1 MKVIT
6 IGRTE
11 DNDVIIDDA
20 CTSRHHLQII
30 QHDDG
35 HYTLS
40 DFGSTN
46 GTYVNGQKISG
57 EINLA
62 ENDIVRI
69 GNTTLPWRL
78 YFESGEHEAAQR
90 NDAVL
95 KNKIEP
101 STTADPIPTSNSS
114 NITMPLQKER
124 HGFVTFWLWLV
135 IIVNIIGAIR
145 QVIFADYAVW
155 AYATE
160 ENAEVFFYFGHD
172 IVEYYI
178 YAS

>member
-11 DNDVIIDDA
+11 DNDVVIDDA

-30 QHDDG
+30 QQDDG

-57 EINLA
+57 EINLD

-78 YFESGEHEAAQR
+78 YFESGEYEAIQRKNAAQ
-90 NDAVL
+90 
-95 KNKIEP
+95 KNKIDSSP
-101 STTADPIPTSNSS
+101 ADSIPTSKSS
-114 NITMPLQKER
+114 NNDTMPLKKEQ
-124 HGFVTFWLWLV
+124 HDFVTSWL
-135 IIVNIIGAIR
+135 IK
-145 QVIFADYAVW
+145 IFKKI
-155 AYATE
+155 E
-160 ENAEVFFYFGHD
+160 EL
-172 IVEYYI
+172 
-178 YAS
+178 